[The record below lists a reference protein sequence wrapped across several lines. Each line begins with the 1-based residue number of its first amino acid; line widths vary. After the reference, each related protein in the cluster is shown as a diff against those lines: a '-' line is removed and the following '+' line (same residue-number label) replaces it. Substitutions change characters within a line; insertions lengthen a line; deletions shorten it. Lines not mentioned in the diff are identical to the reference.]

1 MRNVVG
7 CDVSKAWI
15 DAELVGPSGSS
26 RLRVEN
32 KAQKLDR
39 FARELPAGSLVG
51 MEATGELHER
61 LADTLFEHG
70 HTVYVV
76 NPRWIHLYGRGVGL
90 RGKTDRTDAA
100 LIARFIA
107 AEASKLHPY
116 KPPSAMHRELR
127 KLLRQRGKAVRLK
140 AAAQQSL
147 GNSARSLISEFNNLI
162 KALERRI
169 ADLIKS
175 DPECSDLTRRL
186 RTQPGVGPI
195 VSAYLAEVLTRIPFR
210 KADASIAHTGLDP
223 RSNDSGQKQGRRFLS
238 HHGDAALRS
247 MLFLSA
253 MCTIKH
259 PGAWR
264 ALYQDKLDRGLPS
277 TAALVVVARKLARI
291 AYGLFRSGGI
301 YDPTR
306 LADPK
311 SACVAT

>member
-15 DAELVGPSGSS
+15 DAELVSPSGTQ
-26 RLRVEN
+26 RVRVEN
-32 KAQKLDR
+32 RGQKLDR

-51 MEATGELHER
+51 MEATGELHEL

-116 KPPSAMHRELR
+116 KPPSALHRELR
-127 KLLRQRGKAVRLK
+127 KLLRQRSKVVQLK

-147 GNSARSLISEFNNLI
+147 GKSARSLIAEFNNVI
-162 KALERRI
+162 KGLDRRI
-169 ADLIKS
+169 AELIEN
-175 DPECSDLTRRL
+175 DPECSDLARRL

-195 VSAYLAEVLTRIPFR
+195 VSAHLAEVLTRIPFR
-210 KADASIAHTGLDP
+210 KADAFIAHTGLDP
-223 RSNDSGQKQGRRFLS
+223 RPNDSGQKRGRRFLS

-259 PGAWR
+259 PGVWR
-264 ALYQDKLDRGLPS
+264 SLYQDKVNQGLPS
-277 TAALVVVARKLARI
+277 TAALIVVARKLARI
-291 AYGLFRSGGI
+291 AYSLFKSGGT

-306 LADPK
+306 LATPE
-311 SACVAT
+311 SACAAT